1 MIKCELGIIEVKG
14 PKEIVLA
21 EFSTLCFYMLHFC
34 DKNITGEELKEK
46 LKEAIE
52 TKPGNVKECSD
63 EETAFALAILSLLSK
78 ED

>member
-1 MIKCELGIIEVKG
+1 MIKCELGMVEVKG

-21 EFSTLCFYMLHFC
+21 EFSTLCFYMLHLC
-34 DKNITGEELKEK
+34 DKNITSEELKEE

-52 TKPGNVKECSD
+52 TKPENVKEHSD
-63 EETAFALAILSLLSK
+63 EEKALALVILSLLSK